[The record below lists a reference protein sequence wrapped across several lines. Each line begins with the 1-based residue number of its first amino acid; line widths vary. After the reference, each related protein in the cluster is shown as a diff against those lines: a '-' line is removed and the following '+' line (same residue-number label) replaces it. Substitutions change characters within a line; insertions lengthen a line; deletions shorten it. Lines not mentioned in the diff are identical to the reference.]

1 MKYKKIGILFLLQ
14 SLLGISIYLFYC
26 KVQQTEHKKE
36 LYKSVP
42 VFQLRELSG
51 AVVTKSSLQED
62 KSTLFLF
69 FDPEC
74 DLCKEEFVQI
84 NSHKEA
90 LSGSQIV
97 FFSVQPED
105 SIKNFLN
112 RIAFN
117 RSSNMF
123 ILSDKNAELLKTM
136 NIQGPPTSLI
146 YDKKGNLIKRFDGPV
161 KIETL
166 IKYLSEE

>member
-14 SLLGISIYLFYC
+14 FLLGISIYLLYC

-36 LYKSVP
+36 RYKSVP
-42 VFQLRELSG
+42 VFQLRELNG
-51 AVVTKSSLQED
+51 AVVTESSLQKD
-62 KSTLFLF
+62 QSTLFLF

-74 DLCKEEFVQI
+74 DLCEEEFVQI

-112 RIAFN
+112 RIAFGQT
-117 RSSNMF
+117 SNMF
-123 ILSDKNAELLKTM
+123 ILSDK
-136 NIQGPPTSLI
+136 
-146 YDKKGNLIKRFDGPV
+146 FDGPV